1 MKNMSYIY
9 TFISIYTC
17 IHTNIHAYMYKHSFR
32 MFTKIHS
39 KNIHM
44 CTHTPGLKAPPH
56 IHSNGR
62 TYMGN
67 GVDLH
72 KVFLAFKLDLA
83 KQTPDRI
90 LDLL

>member
-1 MKNMSYIY
+1 ML
-9 TFISIYTC
+9 
-17 IHTNIHAYMYKHSFR
+17 
-32 MFTKIHS
+32 TKIYI

-56 IHSNGR
+56 IHSIGR

-90 LDLL
+90 LELLRTSTEECAIVQTLSGQF